1 MAEVCSRSMTKNS
14 VFVIRNHE
22 NRYLT
27 KKHKWRSGNDKN
39 ILYRASEKD
48 VALNELIEVNA
59 RDIMARLQLIVCEL
73 DERDQP
79 LVEVLSEDPPEELEE
94 DLAEQQ
100 AAEAFKQM
108 VGNNDGKPA
117 LELVRNTAAS

>member
-1 MAEVCSRSMTKNS
+1 MTKNS

-22 NRYLT
+22 KRYLT

-59 RDIMARLQLIVCEL
+59 KDIMARLQLVLCDL
-73 DERDQP
+73 DDNNQP
-79 LVEVLSEDPPEELEE
+79 IVEVLADDPPEELEE
-94 DLAEQQ
+94 DLAEQA
-100 AAEAFKQM
+100 AAETFSQLAGK
-108 VGNNDGKPA
+108 NPRAKPA
-117 LELVRNTAAS
+117 LELVHNSSGA

>member
-1 MAEVCSRSMTKNS
+1 MTKNS

-39 ILYRASEKD
+39 ILYRAGEKD

-59 RDIMARLQLIVCEL
+59 KDIMARLQLITCEL
-73 DERDQP
+73 DDHNHP
-79 LVEVLSEDPPEELEE
+79 IVEVLTEDPPEELEE
-94 DLAEQQ
+94 DLAEQS
-100 AAEAFKQM
+100 AAEAFAQM
-108 VGNNDGKPA
+108 AGKDNGKPA
-117 LELVRNTAAS
+117 LELVRRTAST